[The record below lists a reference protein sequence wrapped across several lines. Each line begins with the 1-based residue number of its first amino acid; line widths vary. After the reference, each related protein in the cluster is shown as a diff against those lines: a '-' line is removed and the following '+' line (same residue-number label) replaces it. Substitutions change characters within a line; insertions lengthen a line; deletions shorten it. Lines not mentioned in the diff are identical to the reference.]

1 MKKISPKLS
10 SIKEVMLQES
20 WFYLGKNTLFV
31 MSAKWQN
38 LLRVDQKVDFSIGR
52 NSEKLI
58 EIWTGT

>member
-20 WFYLGKNTLFV
+20 WFYLRKNTLFV
-31 MSAKWQN
+31 MSAKWPN
-38 LLRVDQKVDFSIGR
+38 LLRVIQKIDFSIGR

-58 EIWTGT
+58 EIWSEK